1 MIDNYEG
8 KDDCF
13 KEAAFMIKN
22 ECSKLEDISNDE
34 RSIYTI
40 KLTLCQLRTAGF
52 DTPSQCDDLTN
63 YSDCLASI
71 GSINQYWVTY
81 DGFLREVEILY
92 QHRKNISS
100 YYENMMNNLSI
111 IVASIRNEEL
121 EQLPHITESLK
132 SLNHEIS
139 VIKQK
144 SYSVYKEMNTV
155 KNDLKKPY
163 YTRCH
168 KSFSDELSNV
178 SLKKISEIKEN
189 LSGVVEMTDDSRIV
203 QEDLN
208 SSIRKTKV
216 ELEVLLEF
224 SKNEIGNIMNSINYY
239 KKTLDIFV
247 TFTDYKYL
255 IIFEIL
261 ST

>member
-71 GSINQYWVTY
+71 GSINQYW
-81 DGFLREVEILY
+81 
-92 QHRKNISS
+92 
-100 YYENMMNNLSI
+100 
-111 IVASIRNEEL
+111 
-121 EQLPHITESLK
+121 
-132 SLNHEIS
+132 
-139 VIKQK
+139 
-144 SYSVYKEMNTV
+144 
-155 KNDLKKPY
+155 
-163 YTRCH
+163 
-168 KSFSDELSNV
+168 SFSDELSNV